1 MTIFDAIRKDHEH
14 QRLLL
19 KILAETSGE
28 TEPRKQYYADLKA
41 QLEQHAIA
49 EERMFYAPLMESD
62 KTIDTSRHGIAEHH
76 EIDKLIATLDETDM
90 SSPVWLKTLK
100 SLQHLVEH
108 HLAEEEKEFFQ
119 QADQIL
125 SSSEKI
131 KLGKAYEKEMEPVKS

>member
-1 MTIFDAIRKDHEH
+1 MNICEAIRKDHEH

-19 KILAETSGE
+19 KILVETSGE

-76 EIDKLIATLDETDM
+76 KIDKFIATLDDTEM

-108 HLAEEEKEFFQ
+108 HLDEEENEFFK
-119 QADQIL
+119 QADEVL
-125 SSSEKI
+125 SSDEKI
-131 KLGKAYEKEMEPVKS
+131 KLGVGYKKEMGTVSS